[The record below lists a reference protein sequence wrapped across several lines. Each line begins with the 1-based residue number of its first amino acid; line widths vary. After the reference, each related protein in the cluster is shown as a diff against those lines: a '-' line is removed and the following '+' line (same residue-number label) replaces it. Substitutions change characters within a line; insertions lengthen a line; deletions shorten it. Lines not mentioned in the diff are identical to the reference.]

1 MELASWIV
9 VGTVAGLLARWISPR
24 SAPDGSVVAIPL
36 GVSGAAVG
44 GFVVGTP
51 NGSGVMG
58 VSFWPVL
65 GAASGAV
72 LLLMLYGLIAR
83 LAA

>member
-24 SAPDGSVVAIPL
+24 SASDGFVMAIPL

-51 NGSGVMG
+51 NASGDMG
-58 VSFWPVL
+58 VSLWSVL

-83 LAA
+83 LTA

>member
-9 VGTVAGLLARWISPR
+9 VGTVAGLLVKWISPQ
-24 SAPDGSVVAIPL
+24 SAPDGSVAIPL

-51 NGSGVMG
+51 NASGVMG
-58 VSFWPVL
+58 ESLWSVL
-65 GAASGAV
+65 GAALGAI

>member
-9 VGTVAGLLARWISPR
+9 VGSVVGLLARWISPR

-44 GFVVGTP
+44 GFMISIP
-51 NGSGVMG
+51 NGSEVMG
-58 VSFWPVL
+58 VSLWSVL

-72 LLLMLYGLIAR
+72 LLLMMYSLIAR
-83 LAA
+83 IAA

>member
-1 MELASWIV
+1 MELASWVV

-24 SAPDGSVVAIPL
+24 SAPEGFVMAIPL

-44 GFVVGTP
+44 GFVGGTP
-51 NGSGVMG
+51 NASCDMG
-58 VSFWPVL
+58 VSLWSVL
-65 GAASGAV
+65 GAASGAI

>member
-9 VGTVAGLLARWISPR
+9 VGTVAGLLARWFSPR
-24 SAPDGSVVAIPL
+24 AAPDGSVVAIPL

-44 GFVVGTP
+44 GFVGTP
-51 NGSGVMG
+51 NASGDMG
-58 VSFWPVL
+58 ASLWSVL
-65 GAASGAV
+65 GAASGAI

>member
-1 MELASWIV
+1 MELASWVV

-24 SAPDGSVVAIPL
+24 SAPEGFVMAIPL

-51 NGSGVMG
+51 NASGDMG
-58 VSFWPVL
+58 VSLWSVL

-83 LAA
+83 LTA

>member
-9 VGTVAGLLARWISPR
+9 VGAVAGLLARWISPQ

-58 VSFWPVL
+58 VSLWSVL
-65 GAASGAV
+65 GTASGAI